1 MSYEYLNK
9 IKSPKI
15 IAEAMK
21 LYGIKEINGK
31 QHNPVILG
39 WAKEL
44 GVDKIYNA
52 DEIPWCGLFMAIVVK
67 RAGYE
72 PVKSFLWA
80 LFWKSFGTEQKT
92 AMLGDILV
100 FKRKGGG
107 HVGIYVG
114 EDKDCYHVLGGN
126 QGDAVSIVRIL
137 KSRCVNIRRCPWKIK
152 QPDTVTRIFLSST
165 GNISTNE
172 V

>member
-1 MSYEYLNK
+1 MSYEYLKK
-9 IKSPKI
+9 IKLPKI

-21 LYGIKEINGK
+21 LYGVKEIKGNK
-31 QHNPVILG
+31 HNPVILG

-52 DEIPWCGLFMAIVVK
+52 DEIPWCGLFMAVVVK

-72 PVKSFLWA
+72 PVKNFLWA
-80 LFWKSFGTEQKT
+80 LSWKSFGTEQKT

-100 FKRKGGG
+100 FKREGGG

-137 KSRCVNIRRCPWKIK
+137 KSRCVAIRRCPWKIK
-152 QPDTVTRIFLSST
+152 QPDTVTRIFLSPT

-172 V
+172 S